1 MNPEKSTK
9 EVCYKMHKIKSQ
21 FNNAVKAFPKRKSDD
36 TTHKSNLF
44 LTLKNTGSNVE
55 TAGESNNKNSIS
67 KNNFPK
73 PNSNMPKQKHICIKY
88 KDLIVDSDK
97 SDEDSDNHLELALIL
112 KKQRK
117 FTTKKKVKITKY
129 DINLNDNK
137 NKEVENKNNLK
148 KCKSM
153 GKVILGE
160 AKEEN
165 IFIKKIRKSL
175 FCC

>member
-9 EVCYKMHKIKSQ
+9 EVIYKMHKIKSQ
-21 FNNAVKAFPKRKSDD
+21 FNNAVKTSPKRKSDD
-36 TTHKSNLF
+36 ATYKSNLF
-44 LTLKNTGSNVE
+44 LALKNTNSNAE
-55 TAGESNNKNSIS
+55 TTGESNNKISIS
-67 KNNFPK
+67 KKNFPK
-73 PNSNMPKQKHICIKY
+73 SSSNMPKQKHICIKF

-117 FTTKKKVKITKY
+117 FTNKKVKITKCN

-137 NKEVENKNNLK
+137 NIEENKNNLK

-160 AKEEN
+160 EKEEN
-165 IFIKKIRKSL
+165 IFIKKIRKTL